1 MPDPPDGAKADRTCL
16 GSEATETI
24 ETDRVALKPDTALR
38 ASPGDVMLNW
48 RGPAERRVP
57 CMLMSAEA
65 GAQPQKKAT
74 APKTERWHGNTG
86 YKEERS

>member
-38 ASPGDVMLNW
+38 ASPGDVMLNCADQ
-48 RGPAERRVP
+48 RKDASLA
-57 CMLMSAEA
+57 C
-65 GAQPQKKAT
+65 
-74 APKTERWHGNTG
+74 
-86 YKEERS
+86 

>member
-1 MPDPPDGAKADRTCL
+1 MRGTAFHSNPHKKQSAPDTSDGAKADRTCL

-48 RGPAERRVP
+48 RTSGKTRPLHVNVGRGRR
-57 CMLMSAEA
+57 A
-65 GAQPQKKAT
+65 
-74 APKTERWHGNTG
+74 APTEMPPP
-86 YKEERS
+86 